1 MKSKSTSSFFRKTQF
16 VNSIAIG
23 YLFLSIVAVVLEFF
37 KDKDLLFLV
46 KPLVIPSLVFMYWC
60 STRRPNTMYI
70 FALLA
75 AWIANLFAHSNLL
88 IAMVVGT
95 LCLMIYKILF
105 VQLLN
110 TSLKSAAFFALAV
123 SAIPFIL
130 FYTLLTIITY
140 STVKEELLLYITQCL
155 IFVIMGAYALANFFS
170 KSRKSSVYL
179 VVSVLCLVVDQV
191 LSFILN
197 GNFEAVGL
205 LFFYAGMYLFCRFL
219 VLDEKRRRHHDSFTL
234 QVRSDKN

>member
-1 MKSKSTSSFFRKTQF
+1 MRSKSTSSFFRKTQF
-16 VNSIAIG
+16 VNSVAIG
-23 YLFLSIVAVVLEFF
+23 FLFLSIVTVVLEFF
-37 KDKDLLFLV
+37 KDKDLLYLA

-60 STRRPNTMYI
+60 STRRPNPLYI
-70 FALLA
+70 FALVA
-75 AWIANLFAHSNLL
+75 AWIANLFAHSDIVLV
-88 IAMVVGT
+88 MVGGT

-110 TSLKSAAFFALAV
+110 TSLKTAAFFALAV
-123 SAIPFIL
+123 SAIPFVL

-140 STVKEELLLYITQCL
+140 STIQKDLLMYITQCV
-155 IFVIMGAYALANFFS
+155 IFVVMGAYALANFFS

-179 VVSVLCLVVDQV
+179 FIAVVCLIFDHV

-205 LFFYAGMYLFCRFL
+205 LFFYAGQYLFCRFL

-234 QVRSDKN
+234 QVRTND

>member
-1 MKSKSTSSFFRKTQF
+1 
-16 VNSIAIG
+16 
-23 YLFLSIVAVVLEFF
+23 
-37 KDKDLLFLV
+37 
-46 KPLVIPSLVFMYWC
+46 
-60 STRRPNTMYI
+60 
-70 FALLA
+70 
-75 AWIANLFAHSNLL
+75 
-88 IAMVVGT
+88 MVVGT

-110 TSLKSAAFFALAV
+110 NSLRSAAFFALAV

-140 STVKEELLLYITQCL
+140 SSVKEELMLYITQCL
-155 IFVIMGAYALANFFS
+155 IFVIMGAFALANFFS
-170 KSRKSSVYL
+170 KSRRSSVYL
-179 VVSVLCLVVDQV
+179 VVSVLCLVLDQV

-197 GNFEAVGL
+197 RNFEAVGL

>member
-1 MKSKSTSSFFRKTQF
+1 
-16 VNSIAIG
+16 VNSVAIG
-23 YLFLSIVAVVLEFF
+23 FLFLSIVAVVLEFF
-37 KDKDLLFLV
+37 KDKDLLYLV
-46 KPLVIPSLVFMYWC
+46 KPLVIPSLMFMYWC
-60 STRRPNTMYI
+60 STRRPNPLYI
-70 FALLA
+70 FALVA
-75 AWIANLFAHSNLL
+75 AWIANLFDHSDIVLV
-88 IAMVVGT
+88 MVGGT

-110 TSLKSAAFFALAV
+110 TSLKTAAFFALAV
-123 SAIPFIL
+123 SAIPFVL

-140 STVKEELLLYITQCL
+140 FTIQKDLLMYITQC
-155 IFVIMGAYALANFFS
+155 VILVVMGAYALANFFS

-179 VVSVLCLVVDQV
+179 VIAVVCLIFDHV

-205 LFFYAGMYLFCRFL
+205 LFFYAGQYLFCRFL

-234 QVRSDKN
+234 QARTND

>member
-1 MKSKSTSSFFRKTQF
+1 
-16 VNSIAIG
+16 
-23 YLFLSIVAVVLEFF
+23 
-37 KDKDLLFLV
+37 
-46 KPLVIPSLVFMYWC
+46 
-60 STRRPNTMYI
+60 
-70 FALLA
+70 
-75 AWIANLFAHSNLL
+75 
-88 IAMVVGT
+88 MVVGV

-110 TSLKSAAFFALAV
+110 TSLKTAAFFALAV
-123 SAIPFIL
+123 SAIPFVL

-140 STVKEELLLYITQCL
+140 STIQKDLLMYITQCV
-155 IFVIMGAYALANFFS
+155 IFVVMGAYALANFFS

-179 VVSVLCLVVDQV
+179 VIAVVCLIFDHV

-205 LFFYAGMYLFCRFL
+205 LFFYAGQYLFCRFL

-234 QVRSDKN
+234 QARTND